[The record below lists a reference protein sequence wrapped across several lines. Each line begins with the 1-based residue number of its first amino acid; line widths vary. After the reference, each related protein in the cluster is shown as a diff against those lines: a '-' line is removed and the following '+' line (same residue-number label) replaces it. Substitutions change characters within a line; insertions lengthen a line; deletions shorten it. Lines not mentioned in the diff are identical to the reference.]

1 MADVLQ
7 KSITSN
13 DLKNGTIVVST
24 NKFGTLTNHVVDPKI
39 NQTETVLNQS
49 GVLDTRFDDTTY
61 YSV

>member
-13 DLKNGTIVVST
+13 DLKNGTVVVST

>member
-1 MADVLQ
+1 MSDVLQ

-24 NKFGTLTNHVVDPKI
+24 NKFGTLTNHIVDPKT
-39 NQTETVLNQS
+39 NLTETVLNQS

-61 YSV
+61 YSS

>member
-24 NKFGTLTNHVVDPKI
+24 NKFGTLINHVVDPET